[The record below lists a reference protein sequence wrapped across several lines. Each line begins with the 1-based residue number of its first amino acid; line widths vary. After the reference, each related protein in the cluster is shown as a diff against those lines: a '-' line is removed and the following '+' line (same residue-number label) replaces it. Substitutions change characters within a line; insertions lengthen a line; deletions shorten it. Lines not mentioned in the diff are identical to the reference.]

1 MLSEKRI
8 HRIKCQGY
16 SGYSTTE
23 ISALAFGNRFAFIL
37 CAVLLCIGVA
47 LANIPILLTLM
58 GLSFLAIV
66 LSYHP
71 FDYIYNNVL
80 RGPLNKPRL
89 PHRSPQLKFACSI
102 AIGWI
107 AVHIYFFYN
116 GQMLAGYIS
125 GGTMLIVPMLASS
138 IDFCIPSTIYNY
150 LFKIKI
156 E

>member
-37 CAVLLCIGVA
+37 CAVLLFIGIA
-47 LANIPILLTLM
+47 LASIPILFTLM
-58 GLSFLAIV
+58 GLSFLAII
-66 LSYHP
+66 LPYHP
-71 FDYIYNNVL
+71 FDYFYNYVL
-80 RGPLNKPRL
+80 RYRLNKPKL
-89 PHRSPQLKFACSI
+89 PGRSSQLRFACSI
-102 AIGWI
+102 AIAWI

-116 GQMLAGYIS
+116 GQMLAGYLS
-125 GGTMLIVPMLASS
+125 GGTMLCIPILVSAT
-138 IDFCIPSTIYNY
+138 DYCIPSMIYNF